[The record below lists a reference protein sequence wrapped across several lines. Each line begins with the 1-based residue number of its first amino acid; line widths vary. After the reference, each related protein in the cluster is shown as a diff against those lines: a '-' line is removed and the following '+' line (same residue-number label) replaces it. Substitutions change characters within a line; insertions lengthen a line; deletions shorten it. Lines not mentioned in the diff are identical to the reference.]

1 MASFYMISFDADKVD
16 TSALH
21 KVIKESDLFITW
33 WHYLSST
40 YIVKSH
46 RTVHQVTD
54 ELLTKW
60 PNQRFVIVK
69 IDPSAHSGWLNKDA
83 WDWFKTHKD

>member
-16 TSALH
+16 TASLH
-21 KVIKESDLFITW
+21 TVIKSSGQFLTW

-40 YIVKSH
+40 YIVKSNN
-46 RTVHQVTD
+46 TVFQITD
-54 ELLTKW
+54 DLITKW

-69 IDPSAHSGWLNKDA
+69 IDPYTYSGWLNKDA
-83 WDWFKTHKD
+83 WQWFKDHRD